1 MHPLTPALQ
10 GFAGNKASCRGLL
23 CQLSCG
29 SRTAV
34 HAHLRPDDGAPLVL
48 LRLLHHELGALRLLR
63 GHLLGLDGRRE
74 LAAEGEG
81 GGGGEAGGREGGRR
95 ENSRERGSRIKRKGS
110 PEMGREKG
118 SAFSNTAQCRS

>member
-1 MHPLTPALQ
+1 M
-10 GFAGNKASCRGLL
+10 
-23 CQLSCG
+23 
-29 SRTAV
+29 

-74 LAAEGEG
+74 LAAEGEVGDGHVVERDVEAGRALLQDAPDLTAHDLRAEG
-81 GGGGEAGGREGGRR
+81 GGGGEEGGREGGRR